1 MNFHLGRIFILLQH
15 SYNKKNISVS
25 TNIMTEQQS
34 SNPWLSN
41 PFVSRK
47 QKEAILNQ
55 RARVIWMTGLSG
67 SGKTTL
73 AIDIEKEL
81 AAKGILTQVFDA
93 DIIRATINRD
103 LDYSLEGR
111 LQNIHRVAHLSRIFL
126 EAGIVVIN
134 CFISP
139 THHIRHL
146 ARKIIGPD
154 DYIEVF
160 VNAPLSLCEK
170 RDPKGLYKK
179 ARNNQIPDF
188 TGIDSPYEPP
198 DKPDIE
204 LNTEFYGRNDL
215 VNQFLGYIMPVIT
228 HQQLT

>member
-1 MNFHLGRIFILLQH
+1 MAEKF
-15 SYNKKNISVS
+15 
-25 TNIMTEQQS
+25 TE
-34 SNPWLSN
+34 NPWLSN

-47 QKEAILNQ
+47 EKEAILNQ
-55 RARVIWMTGLSG
+55 KARVIWMTGLSG

-73 AIDIEKEL
+73 AIDIEKRL
-81 AAKGILTQVFDA
+81 AAHGILTQVFDA

-103 LDYSLEGR
+103 LDYSMEGR

-126 EAGIVVIN
+126 EAGFVVIN

-146 ARKIIGPD
+146 AKKIIGSS
-154 DYIEVF
+154 DYTEVY

-179 ARNNQIPDF
+179 ARNNQLPDF

-198 DKPDIE
+198 GNPDIE
-204 LNTEFYGRNDL
+204 LNTEFYSKNQL
-215 VNQFLGYIMPVIT
+215 VDQFLGFIMPYIT

>member
-1 MNFHLGRIFILLQH
+1 
-15 SYNKKNISVS
+15 
-25 TNIMTEQQS
+25 MTPKRPQ
-34 SNPWLSN
+34 NPWLSN
-41 PFVSRK
+41 PFVTRGV
-47 QKEAILNQ
+47 KEAILKQ
-55 RARVIWMTGLSG
+55 KAKVIWMTGLSG

-73 AIDIEKEL
+73 AIDIEKRL
-81 AAKGILTQVFDA
+81 AEKGILTQVFDA

-103 LDYSLEGR
+103 LDFSLEGR

-139 THHIRHL
+139 TRHIRHL
-146 ARKIIGPD
+146 AKKIIGPE

-160 VNAPLSLCEK
+160 VNAPLGLCEK

-179 ARNNQIPDF
+179 ARNNQLPDF

-198 DKPDIE
+198 EKPDFE
-204 LNTEFYGRNDL
+204 LNTEIFSKNEL
-215 VNQFLGYIMPVIT
+215 VNQFVGFILPIIT
-228 HQQLT
+228 NQQST

>member
-1 MNFHLGRIFILLQH
+1 
-15 SYNKKNISVS
+15 
-25 TNIMTEQQS
+25 MTQKRPQ
-34 SNPWLSN
+34 NPWLSN
-41 PFVSRK
+41 PFVTRGEKETILK
-47 QKEAILNQ
+47 QKAK
-55 RARVIWMTGLSG
+55 VIWMTGLSG

-73 AIDIEKEL
+73 AIDIEKRL
-81 AAKGILTQVFDA
+81 AEKGILTQVFDA

-103 LDYSLEGR
+103 LDFSLEGR

-139 THHIRHL
+139 TRHIRHL
-146 ARKIIGPD
+146 AKKIIGPE

-160 VNAPLSLCEK
+160 VNAPLDLCEK

-179 ARNNQIPDF
+179 ARNNQLPDF

-198 DKPDIE
+198 EKPDFE
-204 LNTEFYGRNDL
+204 LNTEIFSKNEL
-215 VNQFLGYIMPVIT
+215 VNQFVGFILPIIT
-228 HQQLT
+228 NQQST